1 MLLVITPKSVYASQ
15 RLKQEC
21 VKASVRAHFFDV
33 QELAQKGFDID
44 IQKYSCLYIRQA
56 WPYFSEMVD
65 LSKGFMKAGKRVVDQ
80 NMADGDIDVSKLY
93 MYEMLKKNNIQI
105 PGTYSLSDVIPEAT
119 SGSEGYPESI
129 QRSRIGVRDDMV
141 NYPYIVKWVY
151 GFGGK
156 QVYLVRD
163 AEDLKKILALHPQEE
178 LIAQD
183 VVDAKYE
190 YKIITV
196 GFSAIASVLR
206 FEINPKT
213 LRPDFE
219 KCTVLLA
226 DSETVKNVSQLAE
239 NAARVL
245 GRELSKVDILED
257 KHGKQFVLEVN
268 RQPGF
273 QNFEKLSRYNVAKD
287 FIAYLNKKKTGQTL

>member
-33 QELAQKGFDID
+33 QELADRNFKID

-56 WPYFSEMVD
+56 WPYFSEMVE
-65 LSKGFMKAGKRVVDQ
+65 LSKRFVQAGKRVVDQ
-80 NMADGDIDVSKLY
+80 NMADGDIDVSKSH
-93 MYEMLKKNNIQI
+93 MYEILQKNNVAI
-105 PGTYSLSDVIPEAT
+105 PKTEIISDELQFPK
-119 SGSEGYPESI
+119 
-129 QRSRIGVRDDMV
+129 
-141 NYPYIVKWVY
+141 IVKWVY

-163 AEDLKKILALHPQEE
+163 ADDLKKILALHPQEE

-190 YKIITV
+190 YKFITV

-226 DSETVKNVSQLAE
+226 DSESVKNVSQLAE

-257 KHGKQFVLEVN
+257 KDGELFVLEVN

-273 QNFEKLSRYNVAKD
+273 QNFEKLSGYNVAKD